1 MSDLGENEDQQK
13 KKHELIKEIENVI
26 ASAEIEHS
34 DQKIESVE
42 EVKEDEKTEAVEVAE
57 SKEVAEP
64 EHVKEVVKESDTV
77 EEPAK
82 ELVEEKIE
90 AEEESVDIIET
101 KEGYAEI
108 VEERHEEKKKEHE
121 IGIEPVKFT
130 VVPAKQH
137 DIEIP
142 VRHEDHHSQE
152 EHHVEEKKHEE
163 KPAEAAKPVE
173 KKAKKWDFE
182 NVSDSF
188 EAEQAR
194 IVVIGVGGAGNN
206 TTTALENMGVEG
218 ATTIAVNTDVKH
230 LKISKADKK
239 VLIGKTI
246 TKGLGAGGYPNVGKD
261 AALENRKEIKE
272 ILKGVDLVFLTGGLG
287 GGTGTGAMP
296 VIARFA
302 KEMGAIIIAAVTL
315 PFKLEGARINRA
327 EEGLIE
333 LRESCDTVIVI
344 ENQRLLQMAGNMPL
358 KSAFAVADNLIST
371 MIKGITETIY
381 VPSLVNLDYAD
392 VKAVMKLGGVAS
404 IGIGESDSGNERAE
418 DAVMKALNHPL
429 LDIDYHGAKG
439 ALVQVI
445 GGENMRLE
453 EVNRIG
459 EIIQA
464 QLDENTQ
471 IIWGAR
477 VIPGMDK
484 LQVITI
490 ITGVKSPYILGP
502 TEKIPKSKVSKEL
515 GIDFIREK

>member
-1 MSDLGENEDQQK
+1 MSDLGENEEQQK
-13 KKHELIKEIENVI
+13 KKQELIKEIEDVI

-34 DQKIESVE
+34 
-42 EVKEDEKTEAVEVAE
+42 EKPEKVE
-57 SKEVAEP
+57 SKESEERIEIPVE
-64 EHVKEVVKESDTV
+64 KEEEIVSETPKTV
-77 EEPAK
+77 EPVK
-82 ELVEEKIE
+82 ELVEDVKIE
-90 AEEESVDIIET
+90 AENESVDIIEN

-108 VEERHEEKKKEHE
+108 VEQTPEASNSSREEKHEEKKEHE
-121 IGIEPVKFT
+121 EEPKIDIEPVKFT
-130 VVPAKQH
+130 VIPAKQH

-142 VRHEDHHSQE
+142 AKHEDHHSE
-152 EHHVEEKKHEE
+152 EPKEE
-163 KPAEAAKPVE
+163 KPVEVAKPVE

-188 EAEQAR
+188 EADQAR

-206 TTTALENMGVEG
+206 TVTALKNMAVEG
-218 ATTIAVNTDVKH
+218 ATTIVVNTDVKH

-246 TKGLGAGGYPNVGKD
+246 TKGLGAGGYPETGKN
-261 AALENRKEIKE
+261 AALENKKDIKE
-272 ILKGVDLVFLTGGLG
+272 ILKNVDLVFLTGGLG

-296 VIARFA
+296 VIARMA
-302 KEMGAIIIAAVTL
+302 KESGSIVIAAVTL
-315 PFKLEGARINRA
+315 PFKLEGARIVRA
-327 EEGLIE
+327 EEGLIQ

-358 KSAFAVADNLIST
+358 KNAFAVADNLIST

-392 VKAVMKLGGVAS
+392 VKAIMKLGGVAS

-418 DAVMKALNHPL
+418 EAVMKALNHPL

-477 VIPGMDK
+477 VIPGLDK

-502 TEKIPKSKVSKEL
+502 AEKIQKHKVSKEL
-515 GIDFIREK
+515 GIDFIRSAEK